1 MVSSRLESTKCPR
14 RLIFGPST
22 FLQFLLLFS
31 IIGGNYIWG
40 WLRSLAVL
48 MLYKSWARW
57 GRKAKRQGKDY
68 RNCIGEIPSFSQRHP
83 LASERAAA
91 TGWILSQHSVERTSP
106 DSSLQLCFTVQN
118 FGFATVAEGKNFS
131 FVNFQGFSPKELSSS
146 FPHFFLFE
154 TQSTLRKRKRKK
166 RKEKGMDSSA

>member
-106 DSSLQLCFTVQN
+106 DTAC
-118 FGFATVAEGKNFS
+118 
-131 FVNFQGFSPKELSSS
+131 
-146 FPHFFLFE
+146 
-154 TQSTLRKRKRKK
+154 
-166 RKEKGMDSSA
+166 SSASQYRTLALPQWQKGRISVLLIFRVFPPKNCPHLFLISFSLKHNLP